1 MSEHISKSKLFCN
14 KRNTVKSFTLDP
26 NISILDM
33 SCEYKKICGY
43 EADRCHAYLKNIIYI
58 LCPQKVTGPSY
69 NKHCTT
75 HIFPYRL
82 SASIYTRQVLFTV
95 YAWSGL

>member
-1 MSEHISKSKLFCN
+1 MPDQDRGKADKHDSLFV
-14 KRNTVKSFTLDP
+14 TYT
-26 NISILDM
+26 I
-33 SCEYKKICGY
+33 
-43 EADRCHAYLKNIIYI
+43 I

-82 SASIYTRQVLFTV
+82 SASIYTRQILFTV
-95 YAWSGL
+95 YAWSGLWNGMITGI